1 MNELQIRL
9 TADIKDLQSAINK
22 AKATL
27 KSFESETATD
37 SEKSNVGFRRKIGLI
52 EQLTAK
58 AKALKVS
65 LSQATN
71 EKQIAAFNAELE
83 QTNQELARLNALGKS
98 FSAPAVKSFDNL
110 KRSAGAASGAA
121 ISFGRII
128 QDAPFGI
135 IGVANNIQNF
145 GEQFVA
151 LGDKSTSTAG
161 KLKLFF
167 SALITPSN
175 LAILAVSG
183 LTAAWQAYNLG
194 VFDSLFATE
203 SLSKKLKEISDNTK
217 SATANASVELTKVEA
232 LRTTIEDETLSRDKR
247 LKAVNKL
254 IEVYPELFSLA
265 DREKLLNGQLVES
278 YDILTK
284 AILAKAKASI
294 AEQELPEL
302 VKQKEIVDSTLKSK
316 EELLALEEQRLK
328 TASRLTSIEETFS
341 GSEYEQI
348 QRRIKPLKA
357 DVEELGLRQK
367 ELQINIEGYTQ
378 SIVSY
383 ADEFESFLDKSDKA
397 VDKSKEKVEF
407 YDKAWQEN
415 ENRLLRIYQLVQGI
429 QDETP
434 APAEIKPEAETADV
448 VPKGRIEFLEEQI
461 ALFEFLKRLQ
471 TDTGKIDEYTLKI
484 AQLRQELDLLN
495 GKKVDENLTLIIDAF
510 SSLGAGIAASLNIGD
525 RALRGFVTTLLSAT
539 PKIIG
544 AIIAKA
550 QATNRAADAENAA
563 NLKLATGNSVVIGT
577 EAAKGLG
584 PVGLAL
590 LPVFIAGAVALVSA
604 AFSRGGGGGGSTSGG
619 SGSTFTNRR
628 EFGGPVSKGR
638 AYIVGER
645 RPELF
650 VPNTNG
656 VILPQLPSMDYSGT
670 SMSAGAM
677 AIDVNIQGVSY
688 GDDILFTVQQAQ
700 IRRNIR

>member
-52 EQLTAK
+52 EQLTVK

-71 EKQIAAFNAELE
+71 EKQIAAFNSELE

-217 SATANASVELTKVEA
+217 SATANASVELIKVEN
-232 LRTTIEDETLSRDKR
+232 LKKTIEDETLSRDER
-247 LKAVNKL
+247 FKAVKKL
-254 IEVYPELFSLA
+254 IELYPQIFSLG
-265 DREKLLNGQLVES
+265 DKEKLLNGQLVKS
-278 YDILTK
+278 YEILTQ
-284 AILAKAKASI
+284 AIVAKAKASI

-316 EELLALEEQRLK
+316 EALLAVEKERLK
-328 TASRLTSIEETFS
+328 TASRLTPIDQAFS
-341 GSEYEQI
+341 GSDYEQI

-367 ELQINIEGYTQ
+367 ELQINIDGYTQ
-378 SIVSY
+378 SVVSY
-383 ADEFESFLDKSDKA
+383 SNQYEELIDKNINSTSELNTEVGKLKRTFESIIALPNGGLPRSGDVEALRRQFQRLQEGGRVGTTGEEFIQS
-397 VDKSKEKVEF
+397 SLQKVK
-407 YDKAWQEN
+407 D
-415 ENRLLRIYQLVQGI
+415 QGI
-429 QDETP
+429 ITSLPTKEISDNFKELSN
-434 APAEIKPEAETADV
+434 EIKFTVDDLAQAFTGLGSV
-448 VPKGRIEFLEEQI
+448 IGRAFNNPQLGTFLGEFLRF
-461 ALFEFLKRLQ
+461 ASKLVAANF
-471 TDTGKIDEYTLKI
+471 KI
-484 AQLRQELDLLN
+484 AGSN
-495 GKKVDENLTLIIDAF
+495 AVA
-510 SSLGAGIAASLNIGD
+510 GASQAS
-525 RALRGFVTTLLSAT
+525 
-539 PKIIG
+539 
-544 AIIAKA
+544 
-550 QATNRAADAENAA
+550 
-563 NLKLATGNSVVIGT
+563 LATGP
-577 EAAKGLG
+577 AAPLT
-584 PVGLAL
+584 
-590 LPVFIAGAVALVSA
+590 LPAFIAGALGVVAA
-604 AFSRGGGGGGSTSGG
+604 AFAAFGNFGSSSSSSMSSG

-656 VILPQLPSMDYSGT
+656 VIIPQLPSMDYS
-670 SMSAGAM
+670 SAS
-677 AIDVNIQGVSY
+677 VNSGMYGVEVMLK
-688 GDDILFTVQQAQ
+688 GPDDLLFFVEQAQ